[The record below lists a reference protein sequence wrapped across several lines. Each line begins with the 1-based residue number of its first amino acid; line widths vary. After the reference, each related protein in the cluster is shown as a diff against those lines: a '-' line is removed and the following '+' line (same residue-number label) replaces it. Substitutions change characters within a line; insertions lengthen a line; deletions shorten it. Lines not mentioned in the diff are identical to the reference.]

1 LRTAGSRDSRRGR
14 RPWLAGLGGFAV
26 AGVALFVL
34 YLAQSSRGTYVT
46 SDGASN
52 ALQAWAM
59 LHGNLLLRGWAL
71 SDVAFYTTEL
81 PEYMLVEAVHGLGS
95 EVVHICAALTYTLL
109 VLLAAALA
117 KGRATGREGVI
128 RALVAAGIML
138 APELGDPSGVL
149 LLSPDHVGTGVPLL
163 VTWLLVDRGATWQGA
178 AGKGAAEKGAAGK
191 GVAKRDSAGES
202 PPEEGAGW
210 GWRWG
215 SRYWLVP
222 VLVGFILA
230 WTAVADQLA
239 EVIGALPLA
248 LVCAF
253 RVGQG
258 LWPSRRAGQRRRWR
272 GLRWRDLRWRGL
284 GWRELRWYELS
295 LLVAAV
301 VSVPLAKLA
310 TRAISAAGGW
320 SLNPVRTSVGGTGVL
335 GQRAYLTG
343 MGILQLFGA
352 DFLGRP
358 TAWQTAIAYVHLAGV
373 ALAAA
378 GLCLAVRRF
387 WTTELVIQVLVIA
400 IAVNIAAYLATV
412 QAQDIKNTREIAAVL
427 PFGAVLAGRLLAGR
441 LLAPGRLAAAA
452 AITAGAVLAGYGA
465 SLGYDIGQP
474 PVPDQPASIASWLTA
489 HRLTRGL
496 GGYWEANVVTLD
508 TGGSVQVRA
517 IDVGSGGQAV
527 SGTYWEAD
535 RAWYDPATQYADF
548 VVDTPPLPWNPGY
561 PGPLV
566 RSMEATAG
574 KPARLYFY
582 DGFSIAVWKLNLL
595 TRLG

>member
-1 LRTAGSRDSRRGR
+1 VIRASRLA
-14 RPWLAGLGGFAV
+14 WLAGFTA
-26 AGVALFVL
+26 AGVALFAL

-59 LHGNLLLRGWAL
+59 LHGNLLLRGWTL

-81 PEYMLVEAVHGLGS
+81 PEYMLVEAVHGLGAA
-95 EVVHICAALTYTLL
+95 VVHISAALTYTLL

-117 KGRATGREGVI
+117 RGRATGREGVI

-138 APELGDPSGVL
+138 APQLGDPSGVL

-163 VTWLLVDRGATWQGA
+163 LTWLLVDRGATW
-178 AGKGAAEKGAAGK
+178 
-191 GVAKRDSAGES
+191 
-202 PPEEGAGW
+202 EGG
-210 GWRWG
+210 RWG
-215 SRYWLVP
+215 SSRWLVP
-222 VLVGFILA
+222 VLAGFILA

-253 RVGQG
+253 RVCQG
-258 LWPSRRAGQRRRWR
+258 LWQSRGPAGSRRRLREP
-272 GLRWRDLRWRGL
+272 GLRERGWREL

-295 LLVAAV
+295 LLAAAA

-310 TRAISAAGGW
+310 TWAISAAGGW
-320 SLNPVRTSVGGTGVL
+320 SLNPVRTSVAGTAAL

-358 TAWQTAIAYVHLAGV
+358 TAWQTAFAFVHLAGV
-373 ALAAA
+373 AVAAA
-378 GLCLAVRRF
+378 GLCLALRRF
-387 WTTELVIQVLVIA
+387 WTAELVIQVLVVSIV
-400 IAVNIAAYLATV
+400 VNIAAYLVLV

-452 AITAGAVLAGYGA
+452 AISAGAVLACYGA
-465 SLGYDIGQP
+465 SLGYNISQP
-474 PVPDQPASIASWLTA
+474 LVPNQPASLASWLTA
-489 HRLTRGL
+489 HGLTRGL
-496 GGYWEANVVTLD
+496 GGYWEANVVTLI
-508 TGGSVQVRA
+508 TGNRVQVRA
-517 IDVGSGGQAV
+517 IDVGSEGQLITG
-527 SGTYWEAD
+527 SYWEAD
-535 RAWYDPATQYADF
+535 LAWYDPATQYADYI
-548 VVDTPPLPWNPGY
+548 VDTPLLPWNPRY

-566 RSMEATAG
+566 RRMEAVAG
-574 KPARLYFY
+574 KPAQVYFY
-582 DGFSIAVWKLNLL
+582 DGFSIAVWNQNLL
-595 TRLG
+595 THLPT